1 MLEEIQKHFEEEYP
15 REGCGVIA
23 IVKGEKKWFPCKNV
37 AEEDNDFVISSNEP
51 SETDINY
58 CNAMGIPY
66 WIYSFPDMELN
77 IVEPKTKSYPLIG
90 REYKFG
96 VKDCFEAMRDY
107 LKSKNIEIPPRVPFE
122 DNWWD
127 KNLDY
132 FSDQIIEKWGGK
144 KVSMSEMKKND
155 VLIFKVKHDVP
166 DHCGVYIGDNNFF
179 HHAENRLSCREPLSR
194 FWLKYLVGIYRYET

>member
-37 AEEDNDFVISSNEP
+37 AEEDNDFIISSEDYLEIVKRYDIFAIVHSHPDASNEP

-107 LKSKNIEIPPRVPFE
+107 LKSKNIEKKEE
-122 DNWWD
+122 DIII
-127 KNLDY
+127 LD
-132 FSDQIIEKWGGK
+132 QK
-144 KVSMSEMKKND
+144 
-155 VLIFKVKHDVP
+155 
-166 DHCGVYIGDNNFF
+166 
-179 HHAENRLSCREPLSR
+179 
-194 FWLKYLVGIYRYET
+194 